1 MNRRNRCIIQLMK
14 YSVIKIMK
22 MIKVKKIRTK
32 CNGILISNKKEW
44 RNKRLI
50 RIATWTDCKKYNAQQ

>member
-1 MNRRNRCIIQLMK
+1 MNRTNRCIIQLMK
-14 YSVIKIMK
+14 YLVIKIMK
-22 MIKVKKIRTK
+22 MIKVKKITTQ

-50 RIATWTDCKKYNAQQ
+50 RIATWMDCKKI

>member
-1 MNRRNRCIIQLMK
+1 MNRTNRCIIQLMK
-14 YSVIKIMK
+14 YLVIKITK
-22 MIKVKKIRTK
+22 MIKVKKIRTQ
-32 CNGILISNKKEW
+32 CNGILISNKKEC